1 MTQPTELI
9 AGTCE
14 RLLFSPKG
22 GIEGA
27 LVKVKGVTVQ
37 VTVDAAIGTALWHG
51 KGPGSRV
58 RVLADADRSP
68 KAKAATHAV
77 YRFKSFANAEG
88 LAVAQ
93 GAPTH
98 TTVKGLVTAL
108 HYARHG
114 EPNGVILDGGEFV
127 HLRPKGMVQLGL
139 EVGSRVTAV
148 GEASDTVL
156 GTRMLEAHRVN
167 RVDLAA

>member
-1 MTQPTELI
+1 MPHPTESI
-9 AGTCE
+9 VGTCE

-27 LVKVKGVTVQ
+27 LLKVKGALVQ
-37 VTVDAAIGTALWHG
+37 VTMDPREGAALWRG

-58 RVLADADRSP
+58 RMLADADHSP
-68 KAKAATHAV
+68 KARGAAHPV
-77 YRFKSFANAEG
+77 YRFKSFANAAG
-88 LAVAQ
+88 LAVGGDGPA
-93 GAPTH
+93 H
-98 TTVKGLVTAL
+98 TTIKGIVAAL

-127 HLRPKGMVQLGL
+127 HLRPQGMVRLGL
-139 EVGSRVTAV
+139 EVGARVTAV
-148 GEASDTVL
+148 GAVSDTVL

-167 RVDLAA
+167 RVDLAT